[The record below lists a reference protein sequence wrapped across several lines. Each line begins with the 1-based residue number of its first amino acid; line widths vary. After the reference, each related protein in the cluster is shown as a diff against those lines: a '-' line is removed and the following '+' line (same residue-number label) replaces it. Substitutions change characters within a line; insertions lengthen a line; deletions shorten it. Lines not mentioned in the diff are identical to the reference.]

1 MPRRLG
7 VFAIAA
13 FVAVTGAV
21 AQEASE
27 EPGERA
33 WSFYASAYGYFLP
46 PGESDYVQPTVTADR
61 GRLHLETRYN
71 YEAPGAG
78 SVWAGCNFSVG
89 DTVTFDATAMLGG
102 VFGSTVGVAPG
113 FKATLTWTK
122 LVFYAEGEYL
132 FDTNDS
138 ADSYFYAWSEI
149 SWAPVAWGRLGLV
162 GQRTRAYQSDL
173 DVQRGVLVGVSFDP
187 VDITTYVFNLDERSP
202 TVVFALG
209 VSF

>member
-1 MPRRLG
+1 MTTLRRLG
-7 VFAIAA
+7 FMALAVLLARGAA
-13 FVAVTGAV
+13 L
-21 AQEASE
+21 AQSKAE
-27 EPGERA
+27 EPA
-33 WSFYASAYGYFLP
+33 WSFYASAYTYFLP
-46 PGESDYVQPTVTADR
+46 PGESDYVQPTFTADHDW
-61 GRLHLETRYN
+61 LHLEGRYN

-78 SVWAGCNFSVG
+78 SIWAGYNFSVG
-89 DTVTFDATAMLGG
+89 EKVTFEATAMLGG

-113 FKATLTWTK
+113 FKTTLTWTK
-122 LVFYAEGEYL
+122 LVFYSEGEYL

-149 SWAPVAWGRLGLV
+149 SWAPVEWGRLGLV
-162 GQRTRAYQSDL
+162 GQRTRAYPSDL
-173 DVQRGVLVGVSFDP
+173 DIQRGVLVGVSFDP